1 MAEQTQAL
9 DYDFSELDADE
20 LLDRLIATRVTIAKL
35 QAEDTAMLARLD
47 ELAAAGDVD
56 HGGFKHQGYS
66 FSWSAGKC
74 SYAYPEDVEELI
86 ADANA
91 AKEAAKADGTATATI
106 GKPFWTIKPP
116 KKP

>member
-9 DYDFSELDADE
+9 DLEHLDADQ
-20 LLDRLIATRVTIAKL
+20 LLDRLIEVRQAIARLEVTDL
-35 QAEDTAMLARLD
+35 TLLARLD
-47 ELAAAGDVD
+47 ELAANGEVD

-106 GKPFWTIKPP
+106 GDPYWTIKPP

>member
-1 MAEQTQAL
+1 MAEQTQTL
-9 DYDFSELDADE
+9 DLEHLDADQ

-35 QAEDTAMLARLD
+35 QAEDASLLARLD

-91 AKEAAKADGTATATI
+91 AKEAAQSDGTATATI
-106 GKPFWTIKPP
+106 GDPYWTIKPP